1 MNFLNKMKLSLK
13 LTLGFGFVLLLTVLI
28 SLIAIN
34 SLRSSLSV
42 ADVVHSLVD
51 QSYARV
57 NASTIKASEMNSSIS
72 FYLSPGNQTDKAKQ
86 DSETDIKDA
95 LNLAD

>member
-42 ADVVHSLVD
+42 A
-51 QSYARV
+51 
-57 NASTIKASEMNSSIS
+57 E
-72 FYLSPGNQTDKAKQ
+72 
-86 DSETDIKDA
+86 
-95 LNLAD
+95 

>member
-51 QSYARV
+51 QSMQESMPPPSR
-57 NASTIKASEMNSSIS
+57 
-72 FYLSPGNQTDKAKQ
+72 PQR
-86 DSETDIKDA
+86 
-95 LNLAD
+95 